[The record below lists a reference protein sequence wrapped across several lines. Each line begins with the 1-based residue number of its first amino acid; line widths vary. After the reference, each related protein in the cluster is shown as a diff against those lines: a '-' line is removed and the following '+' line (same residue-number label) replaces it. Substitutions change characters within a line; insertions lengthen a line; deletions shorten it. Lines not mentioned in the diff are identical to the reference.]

1 MTKVVKFDKVDNNF
15 RITIEVDFSRSML
28 EMENEIQDALNQ
40 AGQVL
45 TAGALEHL
53 DTDGSPI
60 RLGRLQLTTK
70 SKNG

>member
-45 TAGALEHL
+45 TAIKRECH
-53 DTDGSPI
+53 I
-60 RLGRLQLTTK
+60 RRPYL
-70 SKNG
+70 KNFR